1 MTSLAPWYQPFDNQL
16 KQISMLLKNQ
26 LWMQIIVALILG
38 VTLGL
43 MLSPSGGGLVEADTA
58 AVIAQ
63 WVKLPGTVF
72 LALIQM
78 VVVPLVLSS
87 IMLGIATAGDPEYL
101 KKIGLRIFPYF
112 VSTTTVAVII
122 GASLVL
128 WIEPGQYMQSQIQD
142 QMGGQQIS
150 GQIATDEDAGVPI
163 ATLKDTSVPDKISGL
178 IPTNMTKA
186 TLDKSM
192 LQLVVYAMIMGVALV
207 ALPPKKS
214 KVLLQALDSVQA
226 IAMQVVSW
234 AMLLAPLAV
243 FGLLCEITIR
253 IGVDAL
259 LGMSIYVLTV
269 ILGLVF
275 LWVFYLLIIRLVAS
289 RSVWRFSKGIRS
301 VQLLAFSTSSS
312 AAVMPLSLKTSEQ
325 SLGVK
330 PSVGQFVI
338 PLGATI
344 NMDGTALYQTIA
356 AIFLVQAFGVEITT
370 SELLLLMLTTIGAS
384 IGAPSTPGVGIV
396 ILATL
401 LGTVGVPAAGI
412 GLILG
417 VDRILDMCR
426 TTLNVTGDLTA
437 CCVMDKWL
445 PESGERKERD
455 YWKS

>member
-16 KQISMLLKNQ
+16 KQISMLLKSQ

-43 MLSPSGGGLVEADTA
+43 MLSPTGGGLVEADTA

-112 VSTTTVAVII
+112 VTTTTVAVII

-128 WIEPGQYMQSQIQD
+128 WIEPGQYMQSQMQN
-142 QMGGQQIS
+142 QKIS
-150 GQIATDEDAGVPI
+150 SDILADKDAVEPI
-163 ATLKDTSVPDKISGL
+163 ARLESSSVPDKISAL

-269 ILGLVF
+269 IFGLLV
-275 LWVFYLLIIRLVAS
+275 LWGFYLIIIRLVAS
-289 RSVWRFSKGIRS
+289 RSVWDFSKDVRS

-312 AAVMPLSLKTSEQ
+312 AAVMPLSLQTSEQ
-325 SLGVK
+325 TLGVK

-401 LGTVGVPAAGI
+401 LSSVGVPAAGI

-445 PESGERKERD
+445 PDTGERKERD

>member
-26 LWMQIIVALILG
+26 LWLQIMVALVLG

-43 MLSPSGGGLVEADTA
+43 MLSPTGGGLVEEDTA
-58 AVIAQ
+58 IIIAQ

-112 VSTTTVAVII
+112 VTTTTVAVIL
-122 GASLVL
+122 GASLAL
-128 WIEPGQYMQSQIQD
+128 WIAPGDYMDSDMITGID
-142 QMGGQQIS
+142 V
-150 GQIATDEDAGVPI
+150 AKPV
-163 ATLKDTSVPDKISGL
+163 ATLNDESVADKISGL
-178 IPTNMTKA
+178 IPTNMTQA

-269 ILGLVF
+269 ILGLVA
-275 LWVFYLLIIRLVAS
+275 LWVFYLLIIKLVAS

-312 AAVMPLSLKTSEQ
+312 AAVMPLSLKTSEET
-325 SLGVK
+325 LEVK

-356 AIFLVQAFGVEITT
+356 AIFLVQAFGVDITT

-401 LGTVGVPAAGI
+401 LSSVGVPAAGI

>member
-16 KQISMLLKNQ
+16 KQISMLLKSQ

-43 MLSPSGGGLVEADTA
+43 MLSPTGGGLVEANTA
-58 AVIAQ
+58 AIIAQ
-63 WVKLPGTVF
+63 WVKLPGTLF

-87 IMLGIATAGDPEYL
+87 IMLGIATAGDPDYL

-112 VSTTTVAVII
+112 VTTTTVAVII

-128 WIEPGQYMQSQIQD
+128 WIEPGQYMQSQMQ
-142 QMGGQQIS
+142 GQKIS
-150 GQIATDEDAGVPI
+150 SDILADKDAVEPI
-163 ATLKDTSVPDKISGL
+163 ARLESSSVPDKISAL

-269 ILGLVF
+269 IFGLVV
-275 LWVFYLLIIRLVAS
+275 LWVFYLIIIRLVAS
-289 RSVWRFSKGIRS
+289 RSVWGFSKGVRS

-325 SLGVK
+325 TLGVK

-401 LGTVGVPAAGI
+401 LSSVGVPAAGI

-445 PESGERKERD
+445 PDAGERKERD

>member
-1 MTSLAPWYQPFDNQL
+1 MTTSAPWYEPFDNEL
-16 KQISMLLKNQ
+16 KHISMLLKNQ
-26 LWMQIIVALILG
+26 LWIQIVLALILG
-38 VTLGL
+38 VSVGL
-43 MLSPSGGGLVEADTA
+43 MLSPHGGGLVGEEVAM
-58 AVIAQ
+58 VIAQ

-87 IMLGIATAGDPEYL
+87 IMLGIATAGDPGYL

-112 VSTTTVAVII
+112 IGTTTVAVMI
-122 GASLVL
+122 GAGLAL
-128 WIEPGQYMQSQIQD
+128 WIEPGQYIDSQVITGIDPLAPVVASFD
-142 QMGGQQIS
+142 Q
-150 GQIATDEDAGVPI
+150 
-163 ATLKDTSVPDKISGL
+163 SVPDKIAGL
-178 IPTNMTKA
+178 IPTNMTQA

-207 ALPPKKS
+207 ALPAKKS
-214 KVLLQALDSVQA
+214 KVILQVLDSIQT

-234 AMLLAPLAV
+234 AMLLAPFAV
-243 FGLLCEITIR
+243 FGLLCEITIK

-269 ILGLVF
+269 ILGLAV
-275 LWVFYLLIIRLVAS
+275 LWLFYLLIVRLVAS
-289 RSVWRFSKGIRS
+289 RSVWEFSKGARS

-312 AAVMPLSLKTSEQ
+312 AAVMPLSLKTSEKT
-325 SLGVK
+325 LGVK

-356 AIFLVQAFGVEITT
+356 AIFLVQAFGVEIST

-401 LGTVGVPAAGI
+401 LSSVGVPAAGI

-445 PESGERKERD
+445 PTTSERKPVD
-455 YWKS
+455 YWQS

>member
-16 KQISMLLKNQ
+16 KQISMLLKSQ

-43 MLSPSGGGLVEADTA
+43 MLSPTGGGLVEADTA

-112 VSTTTVAVII
+112 VTTTTVAVII

-128 WIEPGQYMQSQIQD
+128 WIEPGQYMQSQMQN
-142 QMGGQQIS
+142 QKIS
-150 GQIATDEDAGVPI
+150 SDILADKDAVEPI
-163 ATLKDTSVPDKISGL
+163 ARLESSSVPDKISAL

-269 ILGLVF
+269 IFGLVV
-275 LWVFYLLIIRLVAS
+275 LWVFYLIIIRLVAS
-289 RSVWRFSKGIRS
+289 RSVWGFSKGVRS

-312 AAVMPLSLKTSEQ
+312 AAVMPLSLQTSEQ
-325 SLGVK
+325 TLGVK

-401 LGTVGVPAAGI
+401 LSSVGVPAAGI

-445 PESGERKERD
+445 PDTGERKERD